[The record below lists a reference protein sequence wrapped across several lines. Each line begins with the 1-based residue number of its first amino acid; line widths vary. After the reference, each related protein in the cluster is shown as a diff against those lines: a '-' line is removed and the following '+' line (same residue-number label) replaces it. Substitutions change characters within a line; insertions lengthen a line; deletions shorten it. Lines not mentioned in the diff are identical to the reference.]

1 MLIYFQR
8 RDRKGMDL
16 GQNGSQEE
24 FRKIMGEDNQ
34 TIMYKKTIFHK
45 RMKSFEILPKSI
57 SGIKKWLRRIM
68 IFLKLNFMHGDI
80 RWATCLLQSP

>member
-1 MLIYFQR
+1 
-8 RDRKGMDL
+8 MDL

-34 TIMYKKTIFHK
+34 TIMYKKFIFRK

-57 SGIKKWLRRIM
+57 SGIK
-68 IFLKLNFMHGDI
+68 NG
-80 RWATCLLQSP
+80 

>member
-16 GQNGSQEE
+16 GQNGSLEE

-34 TIMYKKTIFHK
+34 TIMYKKIYF
-45 RMKSFEILPKSI
+45 P
-57 SGIKKWLRRIM
+57 
-68 IFLKLNFMHGDI
+68 
-80 RWATCLLQSP
+80 